1 MSHEQLEEDL
11 RTFCNGATHRIV
23 DYLWEDEKK
32 HFEEVTGYDG
42 DEETLIIKIHNAIIF
57 DDWSEFPDGENHIFT
72 YLTMVGFWDRLEEQL
87 RRKSYGK

>member
-1 MSHEQLEEDL
+1 MEKDYVIRQTRS
-11 RTFCNGATHRIV
+11 GAIDHIV
-23 DYLWEDEKK
+23 DYLWRDEKK
-32 HFEEVTGYDG
+32 HFEEITGYDG

-87 RRKSYGK
+87 REEL